1 MKTYQAP
8 HEKLTEDQIK
18 EIFTMIEKNH
28 YMMKK
33 CFEAYVETYE
43 KYNLIIRKHF
53 YPEQHKIM
61 QVSVAELAKMMEYPE
76 DDKS

>member
-1 MKTYQAP
+1 MKTFQAP

-33 CFEAYVETYE
+33 CFEAYVEVYE
-43 KYNLIIRKHF
+43 KYNLKLRRHF
-53 YPEQHKIM
+53 FPEGHKIM
-61 QVSVAELAKMMEYPE
+61 QVSVKELAEMMEYPTDE
-76 DDKS
+76 A